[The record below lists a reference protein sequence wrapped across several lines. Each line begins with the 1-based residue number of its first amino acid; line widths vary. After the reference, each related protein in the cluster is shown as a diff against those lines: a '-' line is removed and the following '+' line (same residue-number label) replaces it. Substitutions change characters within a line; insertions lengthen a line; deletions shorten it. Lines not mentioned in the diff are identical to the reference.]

1 LKSIEEQLVLHE
13 GLRLNVYRCPAGYQT
28 IGVGRNLD
36 TVGLS
41 EDEQLRVLGCFGLPP
56 SEVTALLKIRGITK
70 DEAMFLLGNDIE
82 KCYADLEP
90 FDWFQALD
98 PVRQKVILDMRFN
111 LGLKGLLKFRKMIAA
126 LKVKDYKEAARQMED
141 SLWYKQVGNRGKRL
155 VKMMQTGFDY

>member
-41 EDEQLRVLGCFGLPP
+41 RDEQLRVLGCSGLSP
-56 SEVTALLKIRGITK
+56 SEVITLLKIRGITK
-70 DEAMFLLGNDIE
+70 DEAMFLLRNDIE

-111 LGLKGLLKFRKMIAA
+111 LGLKGLLKFKNMIAA